1 LKGCFEFLGMIFKDE
16 REKKRKKIIIDNKA
30 ETMKLHML
38 PGEVGAT
45 EGILSPP

>member
-1 LKGCFEFLGMIFKDE
+1 LKGCFEFLGVIFKDE
-16 REKKRKKIIIDNKA
+16 REKKIIVDNKA

>member
-1 LKGCFEFLGMIFKDE
+1 M
-16 REKKRKKIIIDNKA
+16 REKRKEKKIIIDNKA

>member
-1 LKGCFEFLGMIFKDE
+1 LKGCFEFLGVIFKDE

-38 PGEVGAT
+38 PGEIVVT
-45 EGILSPP
+45 ERILSPP